1 MKIQLLQFRSS
12 FLLCFV
18 IVITST
24 ILLFAAQ
31 SQTNKAGQPSSEN
44 PPISINLDKA
54 IKLNLPQLQTDLQ
67 AETFHTS
74 DGKEGWALQI
84 PGNHPIATPAYN
96 KGMIFVGGGYASHE
110 FYAFDAATGKIRWQ
124 IKTSDDGPSAAVVE
138 DGCVA
143 FNTESC
149 TVIVVAENTGKLLWQ
164 EWLGD
169 PLMSQPAI
177 SQGRLF
183 IAYPAGQRG
192 NSTNSKLPPTGHRL
206 LCADLKT
213 GRHIWEQAITAD
225 VISAPVVEGNQIF
238 FTCFDGTSFCL
249 SNTDGSVV
257 WKIQNFGTSAPII
270 VDGQLLMTSK
280 ETRSGAEFE
289 GLVRMEA
296 QLGKAKDKQL
306 LSANKADY
314 LDAKNGGGVAMS
326 AASQASLDSSV
337 GFNGGAP
344 VAANL
349 NVAAKN
355 VGISTV
361 AGGWAFQGSRASVSR
376 GQVLNAQGRFINSIA
391 AKNGA
396 ENWRA
401 EITGAGISAGKQIFS
416 PPSLGSSNMYLCGLQ
431 GYLLS
436 LRQDDG
442 NVNFAYKLE
451 HQITFQPTLAEGNIY
466 FGTVDGILV
475 CLKTNSKDAD
485 GWYAWGGNA
494 QHNKKW

>member
-1 MKIQLLQFRSS
+1 MKVHFLRLRLQILITFAL
-12 FLLCFV
+12 FLSL
-18 IVITST
+18 T
-24 ILLFAAQ
+24 ILLSGGRAQ
-31 SQTNKAGQPSSEN
+31 PNKANQTSSEK
-44 PPISINLDKA
+44 PTISINLDKA
-54 IKLNLPQLQTDLQ
+54 LKLNLPPLQ
-67 AETFHTS
+67 AELQAKTFQTT

-84 PGNHPIATPAYN
+84 SGNHPIATPAYD
-96 KGMIFVGGGYASHE
+96 KGMIFIGGGYASHE

-149 TVIVVAENTGKLLWQ
+149 TVIVVAEETGKLLWQ

-225 VISAPVVEGNQIF
+225 VISAPVVEGNQLF

-257 WKIQNFGTSAPII
+257 WKKQNFGTSAPII

-280 ETRSGAEFE
+280 ENRGGEEFE
-289 GLVRMEA
+289 GLMRMEA
-296 QLGKAKDKQL
+296 QGGKAKDKQL
-306 LSANKADY
+306 LVARKADY

-337 GFNGGAP
+337 GFTGSAP
-344 VAANL
+344 EAANL
-349 NVAAKN
+349 TVASKN

-361 AGGWAFQGSRASVSR
+361 AGGWAFQGSRASVSH
-376 GQVLNAQGRFINSIA
+376 GQILNAQGRFINSIA

-396 ENWRA
+396 EIWRA
-401 EITGAGISAGKQIFS
+401 EISGSGISAGEQVFS
-416 PPSLGSSNMYLCGLQ
+416 PPSLGSSNMYLTILCTLFSG
-431 GYLLS
+431 S
-436 LRQDDG
+436 S
-442 NVNFAYKLE
+442 VNR
-451 HQITFQPTLAEGNIY
+451 INNLA
-466 FGTVDGILV
+466 F
-475 CLKTNSKDAD
+475 
-485 GWYAWGGNA
+485 
-494 QHNKKW
+494 

>member
-1 MKIQLLQFRSS
+1 MKTHFLQFRFQILITFVL
-12 FLLCFV
+12 FLAL
-18 IVITST
+18 T
-24 ILLFAAQ
+24 ILYSVSRAQ
-31 SQTNKAGQPSSEN
+31 PNKANQTLGEKPT
-44 PPISINLDKA
+44 ISINLDKA
-54 IKLNLPQLQTDLQ
+54 LKLNLPPLQ
-67 AETFHTS
+67 AELKATPFQTT
-74 DGKEGWALQI
+74 DGKDGWALQI
-84 PGNHPIATPAYN
+84 PGSHPIATPAYYN
-96 KGMIFVGGGYASHE
+96 GMIFVGGGYASHE
-110 FYAFDAATGKIRWQ
+110 FYAFDAKTGKVRWQ

-149 TVIVVAENTGKLLWQ
+149 TVIVVAADTGKLLWQ

-177 SQGRLF
+177 SNGRLF

-192 NSTNSKLPPTGHRL
+192 NKASSKLPPDGHRL

-225 VISAPVVEGNQIF
+225 VISAPVVEGNQLF

-249 SNTDGSVV
+249 SNSDGSVV
-257 WKIQNFGTSAPII
+257 WKKQNFGTSAPII

-280 ETRSGAEFE
+280 ENRGGEEFE
-289 GLVRMEA
+289 GLMRMEA
-296 QLGKAKDKQL
+296 QEGKAKDKQL
-306 LSANKADY
+306 LVARKADY
-314 LDAKNGGGVAMS
+314 LEAKNGGGVAMS
-326 AASQASLDSSV
+326 AASQLSLDSSV
-337 GFNGGAP
+337 GFSGNAP
-344 VAANL
+344 AAANL
-349 NVAAKN
+349 TAAAKN
-355 VGISTV
+355 VGIATV

-401 EITGAGISAGKQIFS
+401 EITGSGISAGEQVFS

-442 NVNFAYKLE
+442 KVNFAYKLE
-451 HQITFQPTLAEGNIY
+451 HQITFQPALAEGNIY

-475 CLKTNSKDAD
+475 CLKTNAKDAD